1 MRSTGLKHL
10 AFSFALSVCCSAAL
24 AQYVWKDEK
33 GVKQY
38 SDMPPPASV
47 PNSRILKS
55 PGITPQ
61 SITPQSESPATATDE
76 GTKNPDAAT
85 PKGPPNLAEKNADF
99 QKRRAEQAE
108 KEKLA
113 ADKAKQDIGKKKNC
127 EQLGNYQRALQSGQ
141 RITRLSPTGERV
153 FLTDEERAATVRE
166 NQRTLSD
173 CK

>member
-1 MRSTGLKHL
+1 MRSTGLKRF
-10 AFSFALSVCCSAAL
+10 AFTLVLSGFCSAAL
-24 AQYVWKDEK
+24 AQYVWLDEK

-47 PNSRILKS
+47 PNSRMLKS
-55 PGITPQ
+55 PGAMPQ
-61 SITPQSESPATATDE
+61 TAPAAATDSDEKSADTATS
-76 GTKNPDAAT
+76 KA
-85 PKGPPNLAEKNADF
+85 PPTLADKNADF

-108 KEKLA
+108 KDKLA
-113 ADKAKQDIGKKKNC
+113 ADKAKQDASKKKNC
-127 EQLGNYQRALQSGQ
+127 EQVSNYQRALQSGQ
-141 RITRLSPTGERV
+141 RITRLSPTGERI

>member
-1 MRSTGLKHL
+1 MRSTGLKRF
-10 AFSFALSVCCSAAL
+10 AFALVLSGCCSAAL
-24 AQYVWKDEK
+24 AQYVWLDEK
-33 GVKQY
+33 GTKQY

-55 PGITPQ
+55 PGAMP
-61 SITPQSESPATATDE
+61 PPEAPAAVDADE
-76 GTKNPDAAT
+76 KGADPAT
-85 PKGPPNLAEKNADF
+85 PKAPPSLADKNADF

-108 KEKLA
+108 KDKLA
-113 ADKAKQDIGKKKNC
+113 ADKARQDTDKKKNC
-127 EQLGNYQRALQSGQ
+127 EQVGTYQRALQSGQ

-166 NQRTLSD
+166 NQRALSD